1 MLRCSTLESGARQ
14 YKVKAGTTLQGMDMK
29 QAEHA
34 EMSLAELA
42 DKMAGIDIAVLT
54 TRTAGGQLAGRPM
67 SNNGDVQYNGES
79 FYFTYEDT
87 HTVEDIERD
96 SNVGLAYQGSQK
108 LFGSSKFYV
117 FVEGNASLVRDKA
130 SYKAHWTPELDKW
143 FEGGI
148 DDSNIV
154 MIRVKAAQ
162 IKFWDGM
169 KHGTVKI

>member
-1 MLRCSTLESGARQ
+1 
-14 YKVKAGTTLQGMDMK
+14 MDMK
-29 QAEHA
+29 HAEHA

-54 TRTAGGQLAGRPM
+54 TRMAGGQLAGRPM

-79 FYFTYEDT
+79 FFFTYEDT

-96 SNVGLAYQGSQK
+96 SNVGLVYQGSPK
-108 LFGSSKFYV
+108 LFVGSKFYV
-117 FVEGNASLVRDKA
+117 FVEGHARLIRDKA
-130 SYKAHWTPELDKW
+130 TFKAHWTPDLDKW

-148 DDSNIV
+148 DAPDIV
-154 MIRVKAAQ
+154 MIQVKAEQ

-169 KHGTVKI
+169 KHGTVQI